1 MPYGMTLW
9 RPAFVAFNGNQIT
22 DHNRGS
28 VSESVE
34 RIGGSVRT
42 ARGSMRRYH
51 VADKRS
57 FDMSWDM
64 LPGPG
69 LKTVDGFWGAEDIIT
84 FYDATTGPFTL
95 TLATDNWNGTS
106 YDLRTYTVLFDD
118 FDYSVEK
125 RWSRYFYS
133 VSLSLE
139 EV

>member
-9 RPAFVAFNGNQIT
+9 RPAFVAFNGTKLT

-42 ARGSMRRYH
+42 ARGNLRKYH

-64 LPGPG
+64 LPGPAN
-69 LKTVDGFWGAEDIIT
+69 KTVDGFWGADAIIN
-84 FYDATTGPFTL
+84 FYNTTTGPFTL
-95 TLATDNWNGTS
+95 SLATNELVGQA
-106 YDLRTYTVLFDD
+106 YVLRDYTVLFDD

-125 RWSRYFYS
+125 RWDRYFYS
-133 VSLSLE
+133 LSLSLE